1 MTKMNTMTK
10 MNLENKLLYS
20 RYIDVEYD
28 TYPETSQSYVISVFD
43 NKDMLHRNF
52 GPFET
57 TEEAKEWFSDY
68 YYNHTKKG
76 FVSRYYINPL
86 CEVK

>member
-1 MTKMNTMTK
+1 MNTMTK

-28 TYPETSQSYVISVFD
+28 NYPETSHGYIISVFN
-43 NKDMLHRNF
+43 NKDVLHRNF

-57 TEEAKEWFSDY
+57 PEEAKEWFSDY
-68 YYNHTKKG
+68 YNHTKKG
-76 FVSRYYINPL
+76 FISSYSIRPL
-86 CEVK
+86 CGVK